1 MIQAVTKSLH
11 NLFFAIADIFPTNGD
26 RIIQSVFNLKDTN
39 LNMRIR
45 YLPFQAMCGACF
57 SV

>member
-11 NLFFAIADIFPTNGD
+11 NLFFAITIFPTNGD
-26 RIIQSVFNLKDTN
+26 RIIQSVINLKDTN

-45 YLPFQAMCGACF
+45 YLPFQDMCGACF

>member
-11 NLFFAIADIFPTNGD
+11 NLFFAITIFPTNGD

-57 SV
+57 LV